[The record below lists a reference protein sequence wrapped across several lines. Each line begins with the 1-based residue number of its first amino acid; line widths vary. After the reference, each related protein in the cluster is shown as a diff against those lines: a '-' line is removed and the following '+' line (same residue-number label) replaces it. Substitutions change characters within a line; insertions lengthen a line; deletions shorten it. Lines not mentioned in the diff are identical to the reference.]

1 MDRNFNLKY
10 SVKGFSDAKV
20 AEYLEELRNRIVT
33 NDYTRSLIFIKY
45 GKLNV
50 LNGLKSIISEICN
63 CLIIGNT
70 QAAITLT
77 NHLFENSL
85 KQTLIIW
92 DSQGRQFDDSKRID
106 ENFKN
111 EVETYDDKDIEP
123 NINNCKRKG
132 LITKDEA
139 KRLIELKNIY
149 RNSFSHAS
157 YTKLFKDASAV
168 MYSGSL
174 KNPTEVKEETTDIS
188 KVPFLYLL
196 AQEKFANKNALSYFL
211 EVYEFIDKMDKK
223 LLDLYPE
230 VKEFV
235 LRQSKNIKSK

>member
-1 MDRNFNLKY
+1 MDKKISLKY
-10 SVKGFSDAKV
+10 SVKVLSDTKV
-20 AEYLEELRNRIVT
+20 TEYLEELKNRIVD
-33 NDYTRSLIFIKY
+33 NDYTRPLIFIKY

-63 CLIIGNT
+63 CLIIGNM

-92 DSQGRQFDDSKRID
+92 DSQGRQFDNFKRID
-106 ENFKN
+106 ETFKY

-157 YTKLFKDASAV
+157 YKKLFKDASAV
-168 MYSGSL
+168 IYSGSL
-174 KNPTEVKEETTDIS
+174 KDLTEVKEEITDIS

-196 AQEKFANKNALSYFL
+196 GQEQFAKYNALNYFL
-211 EVYEFIDKMDKK
+211 EIYEFIDKMDNK

-230 VKEFV
+230 TKEFV
-235 LRQSKNIKSK
+235 LHNS

>member
-106 ENFKN
+106 ETFKN

-157 YTKLFKDASAV
+157 YTKLCS
-168 MYSGSL
+168 
-174 KNPTEVKEETTDIS
+174 
-188 KVPFLYLL
+188 
-196 AQEKFANKNALSYFL
+196 
-211 EVYEFIDKMDKK
+211 
-223 LLDLYPE
+223 
-230 VKEFV
+230 
-235 LRQSKNIKSK
+235 

>member
-1 MDRNFNLKY
+1 M
-10 SVKGFSDAKV
+10 
-20 AEYLEELRNRIVT
+20 
-33 NDYTRSLIFIKY
+33 
-45 GKLNV
+45 
-50 LNGLKSIISEICN
+50 
-63 CLIIGNT
+63 

-92 DSQGRQFDDSKRID
+92 DSQGRQFDNFKRID
-106 ENFKN
+106 ETFKY

-157 YTKLFKDASAV
+157 YKKLFKDASAV
-168 MYSGSL
+168 IYSGSL
-174 KNPTEVKEETTDIS
+174 KDLTEVKEEITDIS

-196 AQEKFANKNALSYFL
+196 GQEQCAKYNALNYFL
-211 EVYEFIDKMDKK
+211 EIYEFIDKMDNK

-230 VKEFV
+230 TKEFV
-235 LRQSKNIKSK
+235 LHNS

>member
-1 MDRNFNLKY
+1 MDKKISLKY
-10 SVKGFSDAKV
+10 SVKVLSDTKV
-20 AEYLEELRNRIVT
+20 TEYLEELKNRIVD
-33 NDYTRSLIFIKY
+33 NDYTRPLIFIKY

-63 CLIIGNT
+63 CLIIGNM

-92 DSQGRQFDDSKRID
+92 DSQGRQFDNFKRID
-106 ENFKN
+106 ETFKY

-157 YTKLFKDASAV
+157 YKKLFKDASTV
-168 MYSGSL
+168 IYSGSL
-174 KNPTEVKEETTDIS
+174 KDLTEVKEEITDIS

-196 AQEKFANKNALSYFL
+196 GQEQFAKYNALNYFL
-211 EVYEFIDKMDKK
+211 EIYEFIDKMDNK

-230 VKEFV
+230 TKEFV
-235 LRQSKNIKSK
+235 LHNS